1 MLTSHF
7 IEDNV
12 NRSYPF
18 VGCGGGFFGFPI
30 FKHIIQTTSQV
41 NTCHGNG
48 VGDDSAQVGGDHG
61 DENQK
66 DKHTVCLNTAVNTAG
81 HGFGGAG
88 SDLGS
93 DGLNH

>member
-48 VGDDSAQVGGDHG
+48 IGDDNAQVGRDHG
-61 DENQK
+61 EEKQK
-66 DKHTVCLNTAVNTAG
+66 DKQTVCLNTAVNTPG
-81 HGFGGAG
+81 HGFGGVG